1 MRLFNLLSFARV
13 RLGLQFGVLLLT
25 FGIAVSAGAPAQT
38 TQGSGSSQPWM
49 NKVLTPD
56 ARADLLQAEM
66 TQDEALQLVIGYMGS
81 TLRFPFAK
89 PAPEA
94 LRPLLPGTAGFVPG
108 ISRLG
113 IPGLAETDAGV
124 GIANGLQMRPGDT
137 ATAFPSG
144 LAGVAT
150 WNPQLSFDEGQAI
163 AQEARDRA
171 FNVVL
176 DGAIN
181 LAREPRGGRTFE
193 YAGEDPLLA
202 GSIVG
207 EEIRGIQSRNV
218 ISTIK
223 HFALNDQENGRGI
236 LSANIDE
243 AAARESDLLA
253 FQMAIEHGDPG
264 AVMCAYNRYNSVY
277 ACENDFLL
285 NRVLKR
291 DWAYT
296 GWVLSDWGAVHS
308 TADAANA
315 GLDQESSSGFDR
327 KEYFGQLLKDALATG
342 QVPSARLH
350 DMVHRILRSMF
361 AHGLFDDP
369 PEKANP
375 TDHIA
380 QAQQSAAEAIVL
392 LKNDTGMLPLSDKIP
407 SIAVIGAH
415 ADIGMLSGGG
425 SSQVAPIG
433 SVAANDEFPVG
444 GGVRILPNGARIMP
458 LSKEFYD
465 PPSPLSALTKR
476 ARLARVRYS
485 DGTDVDAAVRLAR
498 QSSVAIV
505 FVQQWM
511 TEGVDVPDLSL
522 PGAQNTLIE
531 SVAAANP
538 RTIVVLETGGP
549 VLMPW
554 LDKVPAVVEA
564 WYAGSGG
571 APALAQVLFGDI
583 DPSGRLPITF
593 PGSEDQLPRPNLI
606 SPDASYRPFDV
617 SFPEGSDVGY
627 RWFERKSLKPLF
639 PFGFGLSYT
648 SFRIDALEA
657 SGGMTATASAN
668 VTNTGP
674 REGHETVEFYASPTV
689 NGMAVAPRLIGWSKV
704 ELKPGETRRVT
715 ITADPRL
722 LAHFDATD
730 GKWHVDA
737 GNCILLAG
745 ASVSEIAAQT
755 TLVLS
760 EQAIKP

>member
-1 MRLFNLLSFARV
+1 
-13 RLGLQFGVLLLT
+13 
-25 FGIAVSAGAPAQT
+25 
-38 TQGSGSSQPWM
+38 M
-49 NKVLTPD
+49 NKSLPPD
-56 ARADLLQAEM
+56 ARADLLQTQM
-66 TQDEALQLVIGYMGS
+66 TEDESLQLVIGYMGS
-81 TLRFPFAK
+81 TFHFPFAK
-89 PAPEA
+89 PAPAA

-108 ISRLG
+108 IARLG
-113 IPGLAETDAGV
+113 IPALAETDAGV
-124 GIANGLQMRPGDT
+124 GIANGLPLRPGDT
-137 ATAFPSG
+137 ATAFLSG
-144 LAGVAT
+144 LASAAT
-150 WNPQLSFDEGQAI
+150 WNPELSFAEGQAI
-163 AQEARDRA
+163 AQEARDRG

-202 GSIVG
+202 GMTVG
-207 EEIRGIQSRNV
+207 EEIRGIQSRGV
-218 ISTIK
+218 LSTAK

-243 AAARESDLLA
+243 SAARESDLLA
-253 FQMAIEHGDPG
+253 FEIAIEHGDPG

-291 DWAYT
+291 DWGYA

-308 TADAANA
+308 TVEAANA

-327 KEYFGQLLKDALATG
+327 KEYFGQPLRDALAAG
-342 QVPSARLH
+342 QVPATRLH

-369 PEKANP
+369 AVKASP
-375 TDHIA
+375 AIHIA

-392 LKNDTGMLPLSDKIP
+392 LKNDGGTLPLSEGVR

-433 SVAANDEFPVG
+433 GVPANEFPVG
-444 GGVRILPNGARIMP
+444 GGVRVLPNGARILP
-458 LSKEFYD
+458 LNRQFYD
-465 PPSPLSALTKR
+465 PPSPVAALADR
-476 ARLARVRYS
+476 AQHAKVRYS
-485 DGTDVDAAVRLAR
+485 DGSEVDKAVALAR
-498 QSSVAIV
+498 QADLAIV
-505 FVQQWM
+505 FAQQWM

-522 PGAQNTLIE
+522 PGTQNALIE
-531 SVAAANP
+531 AVVAANP
-538 RTIVVLETGGP
+538 HTIVVLETGGP

-571 APALAQVLFGDI
+571 AVALAQTLFGDI
-583 DPSGRLPITF
+583 SPSGRLPITF
-593 PGSEDQLPRPNLI
+593 PASEDQLPRPTLI
-606 SPDASYRPFDV
+606 NPDAAYRPFDV

-627 RWFERKSLKPLF
+627 RWFERQALKPLF

-648 SFRIDALEA
+648 AFRIDNIQA
-657 SGGMTATASAN
+657 SGGMTVTASAN
-668 VTNTGP
+668 VTNTGT
-674 REGHETVEFYASPTV
+674 REGLETVQFYASPTLS
-689 NGMAVAPRLIGWSKV
+689 GAAVAPRLIGWNKV
-704 ELKPGETRRVT
+704 DLKPGETRRVT
-715 ITADPRL
+715 VTADPRL
-722 LAHFDATD
+722 LARFDATD
-730 GKWHVDA
+730 SRWHIDA
-737 GNCILLAG
+737 GDCTVLAG
-745 ASVSEIAAQT
+745 ASVSDIAAKT
-755 TLVLS
+755 VVPLS